1 MVQNL
6 QYYNSI
12 KTILICL
19 EVCLY
24 LLLVCGNHFENSFND
39 VCILFVCRRVLKR
52 KHRPEH
58 DMFGRKISLRQ
69 KKTQKCFSI
78 HWNVSWGRT
87 TVFGQF
93 VQR

>member
-69 KKTQKCFSI
+69 KKKRK
-78 HWNVSWGRT
+78 NVFLYTGM
-87 TVFGQF
+87 
-93 VQR
+93 